1 VIAVEQCNLQLHAL
15 FFSLQALGAPKEHV
29 VAAGVVLLTVLVFAG
44 LGAGP
49 VCNLISF
56 AYPAYHSF
64 RAIETESTADDTQW
78 YVLSMTLCNFLKV
91 VHHS

>member
-1 VIAVEQCNLQLHAL
+1 MYAL
-15 FFSLQALGAPKEHV
+15 FYNLQALGAPKEQV
-29 VAAGVVLLTVLVFAG
+29 VAAGAVLLTVLVFAG

-78 YVLSMTLCNFLKV
+78 LVTNHTLVFLVV
-91 VHHS
+91 VHCS